1 MKKLIPSLLTSLV
14 VGLAPAGAR
23 AETNSCTAVATLP
36 AVISSPGIYCLKKDF
51 VVNMPSGVAIQITSQ
66 NVVLDLNA
74 HRLANSA
81 GSTNTATA
89 IESAEARITIKNGVI
104 RRFLSG
110 VRLTGQPFDRT
121 QAHLVEDLRI
131 DKTSL
136 PIFSNGPAIIRK
148 NWIAEAGPGTATF
161 SAAILVSGDESRVID
176 NDIVGVTAAPG
187 VDAFGILVFSDDV
200 LAVNNR
206 IDDSEVGIQFLSSS
220 GKYRDNLTSAVTYP
234 YLGGTDAG
242 NNN

>member
-14 VGLAPAGAR
+14 VVLAPAGAR

-36 AVISSPGIYCLKKDF
+36 AVISTAGIYCLNKDF
-51 VVNMPSGVAIQITSQ
+51 TVNMPSGVAIDITSP

-74 HRLANSA
+74 HRLANTA

-89 IESAEARITIKNGVI
+89 IQSAEARITIKNGTI
-104 RRFLSG
+104 RGFQSG
-110 VRLTGQPFDRT
+110 VRLSGQPFTRA

-136 PIFSNGPAIIRK
+136 PILCNGPALIRR
-148 NWIAEAGPGTATF
+148 NWIAETGPGTASF
-161 SAAILVSGDESRVID
+161 AAAIVLYGDESRVID

-187 VDAFGILVFSDDV
+187 VNTFGMLVYSDNV

-206 IDDSEVGIQFLSSS
+206 IDDSEVGMQFLSSS
-220 GKYRDNLTSAVTYP
+220 CKYRDNLTTTVTYP

>member
-1 MKKLIPSLLTSLV
+1 MKKFIPSLLTSLV
-14 VGLAPAGAR
+14 VVLAPAGAS

-36 AVISSPGIYCLKKDF
+36 AVISTAGIYCLNKDF
-51 VVNMPSGVAIQITSQ
+51 TVNMPSGVAIEINSP

-74 HRLANSA
+74 HRLANTA

-89 IESAEARITIKNGVI
+89 IESAEARITIKNGTI
-104 RRFLSG
+104 RGFQSG
-110 VRLTGQPFDRT
+110 VRLTGQPFARS

-131 DKTSL
+131 DKAGL
-136 PIFSNGPAIIRK
+136 PILSNGPALIRR
-148 NWIAEAGPGTATF
+148 NWIAETGPGTPSFA
-161 SAAILVSGDESRVID
+161 AAIVLHGDESRVMD

-187 VDAFGILVFSDDV
+187 VNTFGILVYSDDV

-206 IDDSEVGIQFLSSS
+206 IDESEVGIQLPSPSC
-220 GKYRDNLTSAVTYP
+220 KYRDNLTTTVTFP